1 MSNQTEVDYEKQFQ
15 EDLAKAT
22 ALSLE
27 QEALDEYNRAKKY
40 GSAYAQS
47 SQQEAK
53 NKLYAQLRRQQYA
66 RTTSSGENNSNSY
79 AATPQHVSLALP
91 KLQQTQRRHSEANNH
106 NTLSSDVVERSKT
119 PPASSSSTVADDL
132 INFASPTSKN
142 PESSSFEKLI
152 EDLQKLQ
159 TTNPQSALVPLGPTA
174 AAPMYP
180 SAAAAGS
187 FHHAAAAGGAPMYAQ
202 PGSAAAVQ
210 APLQQYA
217 APLGPGGM
225 QLVPFVPTAQQQKV
239 PLTNDELKK
248 LYSMTPP
255 PHSAPIYPRPPA
267 MGFIPPMGTPGY
279 YTPPPHMMMGGAAP
293 YSAPLQY
300 PANAY
305 GFQFQPMAAGQTY
318 PYAAS
323 NMSSSSASSL
333 NSSMASGI
341 NHMKPLNHTAP
352 QAFSQHNSSS
362 NSFNQLHSSAA
373 ANMNQTMGAT
383 AAASSSSASTSAA
396 SVAASAQS
404 NGLNAAARRQT
415 PPARKMSRVPGSDLI
430 DLSHEDDSRVS
441 VLEAF
446 DPLLNENSD
455 GEDDGSD
462 CTSFYA
468 EYDPFDYLY
477 SGGSTQCSDPV
488 YEAVNKL
495 DKTAVSPNVSNIGW
509 RLDYGNAADNARDFD
524 AQSTYSFGSAQTQS
538 HSHSPPPPLP
548 PRNSGTGGSIAS
560 FNTFARDF
568 VANEAY
574 APVLNVEHVL
584 DRRKTY
590 SRLYD
595 MVTDQRTIDPEL
607 LDFYYMVKELR
618 QNYPHN
624 DETTNVGHIIASEF
638 NYHYH
643 YETSIKILVHP
654 ALNALFPDAEAATLN
669 GGQFKGY
676 GAPVIFTC
684 DINTPVELVI
694 SQAFCSLEGQIRGSV
709 NDYAVKPIGLS
720 EWLANTSKLSQLE
733 CVHNSLKL
741 EKDVQLGLCLKS
753 RENMQVIARTQ
764 RDDMNDMDLRPED
777 VLPNETA
784 TTITYDHMMILIE
797 TLENEIDKLQS
808 AAADTSSRSVLSC
821 SGVVQG
827 VKAIC
832 ALLGSID
839 TLELAECVDQLK
851 HICEESQIKYTS
863 TTGNPEIVNDCGDY
877 AEVCLRPR
885 SNLEQIKLKC
895 NKLRDAVQEL
905 VELYSNVFRVGF
917 SVKTIEYSITPIH
930 VSCVSKPVVVSINCL
945 HRPPPL
951 WKYDSYSLAVHI
963 NYGTRLISEPVVT
976 KCSNDTLGGLFA
988 RLKFSSWLTFDKN
1001 PICTLPREA
1010 RLVFV
1015 LYGTQLAE
1023 NEPNNG
1029 SENNERSQINTELG
1043 WCAIQLFDYKREMI
1057 CGSYLLSMWPATADK
1072 FLCPAPAKG
1081 CHPQPDF
1088 CPVLSIE
1095 IPPYGGRIQFPEPV
1109 ENPTPAPRYDFNSLD
1124 TNLQQELLDTADQG
1138 YPGASDKREVF
1149 WEKRLYLQNIPH
1161 ALPKVLHAAHSWD
1174 YASLMDLHSLL
1185 YSWTP
1190 LAPLQA
1196 LELLLPRYPDAK
1208 VRQKAVEWISQ
1219 LPNDQLVDYL
1229 PQLIQALKHDTYEA
1243 SAMARFL
1250 LCKSLES
1257 PRIAHHMYWLL
1268 VHSLPGDGP
1277 QNSIDSTSASAA
1289 EIDESLVTQAR
1300 YHRRNK
1306 MMLRALLAIC
1316 GEKLSERFLLQNL
1329 MCRNLANTAEK
1340 VKEAKE
1346 AMRQQFLCSGM
1357 DKINQEL
1364 LDKHTSLPLGPE
1376 LEVSGVNVRNC
1387 SYFNSNTLPLKISF
1401 VGPDNEPLPAIF
1413 KSGDDLQQDM
1423 LTIQLIRVMNKMWLA
1438 EGLDLKIVTFNCVP
1452 TGYKKGMIELVSD
1465 AETLRKIQV
1474 EYGLT
1479 GSFKDRPIA
1488 EWLAKQN
1495 PSQLEYQRAVKNFT
1509 VSCAGY
1515 SVATYILGIC
1525 DRHND
1530 NIMLKTSG
1538 HLFHIDFGKFLG
1550 DAQMFGNFKRD
1561 RTPFVLTS
1569 DMAYV
1574 INNGDKPSTDFHHF
1588 VDLCCR
1594 AFNIIRKHGDL
1605 LLHMLALM
1613 ATAGIPG
1620 VTADAVTYVRKALL
1634 PSQSNPEAAASFAK
1648 MIQFSLKS
1656 WFTQF
1661 NFFLHNLAQMR
1672 FSNDEGNGE
1681 LLSFVPRKYTMQQDG
1696 RLKSVMVVRC
1706 QKHYD
1711 MEKYYTYIL
1720 QVTRHGQKDPTHLFR
1735 SYKEFTEFH
1744 QKLCLHFPLA
1754 KLHSLPSGMHVGRSN
1769 VKSVAERRLPEIR
1782 LFLVSLFNSADEIAH
1797 SDLVY
1802 TFFHPLLR
1810 DQKEA
1815 NLNMS
1820 KVREIRPQTSREQ
1833 PNEVGQLKLSMQYRR
1848 DVLTVM
1854 IHHAKGLP
1862 SLAGGQEPNTYVKCY
1877 LKPDDKKAT
1886 KRKTKVVRKTC
1897 VPSYM
1902 ETLEYRMPLEIIQ
1915 NRELHVTVWSHD
1927 TLQENELLG
1936 GFKIELRKYD
1946 LRKEI
1951 IEWFRLGTVSRH

>member
-1 MSNQTEVDYEKQFQ
+1 MSNQAEIDYEKQFQ

-27 QEALDEYNRAKKY
+27 QQALEEFKRCQKY
-40 GSAYAQS
+40 GIAYTQS
-47 SQQEAK
+47 VQQEAK
-53 NKLYAQLRRQQYA
+53 NRSYAQIRREHFARRDSVETSASSQY
-66 RTTSSGENNSNSY
+66 GLPLPPPKNSQ
-79 AATPQHVSLALP
+79 P
-91 KLQQTQRRHSEANNH
+91 QRRHSEITH
-106 NTLSSDVVERSKT
+106 NAPPTTLLRDAERSKT
-119 PPASSSSTVADDL
+119 PPPPAANAGNAENDL
-132 INFASPTSKN
+132 INFASPTSKK
-142 PESSSFEKLI
+142 PENSSFEQLI

-159 TTNPQSALVPLGPTA
+159 ATNPQTALVPLGPTA
-174 AAPMYP
+174 AAPMYQGYHTP
-180 SAAAAGS
+180 TPATPAAA
-187 FHHAAAAGGAPMYAQ
+187 MYA
-202 PGSAAAVQ
+202 GSAAAVQ
-210 APLQQYA
+210 PPAQYGVTTA
-217 APLGPGGM
+217 AGAAGM
-225 QLVPFVPTAQQQKV
+225 QLVPFTPPPQQQKV
-239 PLTNDELKK
+239 PLTHDELQK
-248 LYSMTPP
+248 LYSMSQPPYTAPVYAARPIGFMPHVQATGYYPQTPP
-255 PHSAPIYPRPPA
+255 VMVGTAAAAPGMPYTAPVQYPNPF
-267 MGFIPPMGTPGY
+267 GFHYNMVPQ
-279 YTPPPHMMMGGAAP
+279 PPPQQQHYYQVNNMATATA
-293 YSAPLQY
+293 SA
-300 PANAY
+300 
-305 GFQFQPMAAGQTY
+305 
-318 PYAAS
+318 
-323 NMSSSSASSL
+323 SSSSSV
-333 NSSMASGI
+333 ASGVHQL
-341 NHMKPLNHTAP
+341 NNQLNHP
-352 QAFSQHNSSS
+352 VNSCDLPSSS
-362 NSFNQLHSSAA
+362 NSFNHTHSKPLNTSL
-373 ANMNQTMGAT
+373 
-383 AAASSSSASTSAA
+383 AST
-396 SVAASAQS
+396 QS
-404 NGLNAAARRQT
+404 NGQNIYRPT
-415 PPARKMSRVPGSDLI
+415 SRKPKAVGSDLI
-430 DLSHEDDSRVS
+430 DLMHEDDSRVS

-446 DPLLNENSD
+446 DPLLNEDND
-455 GEDDGSD
+455 GNDNASD

-477 SGGSTQCSDPV
+477 SGGSTQYSDPV

-495 DKTAVSPNVSNIGW
+495 DNAAVSPNVSSTGW
-509 RLDYGNAADNARDFD
+509 RSQPSIDYCQKDEISVT
-524 AQSTYSFGSAQTQS
+524 STGSR
-538 HSHSPPPPLP
+538 SPAPPLP
-548 PRNSGTGGSIAS
+548 PRNSGGHSNGPSTSS
-560 FNTFARDF
+560 FNSFSKDY
-568 VANEAY
+568 EIY
-574 APVLNVEHVL
+574 APVLTSSNVL
-584 DRRKTY
+584 DRRKT
-590 SRLYD
+590 STRLYEI
-595 MVTDQRTIDPEL
+595 VTDQRTVDLEL
-607 LDFYYMVKELR
+607 LDFYYMVKDLR
-618 QNYPHN
+618 QHYPYD
-624 DETTNVGHIIASEF
+624 DENTNVGHIIASEF
-638 NYHYH
+638 NYHYPL
-643 YETSIKILVHP
+643 ETSIKILVHP
-654 ALNALFPDAEAATLN
+654 SLNALFPDSEAASPN
-669 GGQFKGY
+669 KGQYKGY
-676 GAPVIFTC
+676 GAPVQFTC
-684 DINTPVELVI
+684 DINTPVEMVI
-694 SQAFCSLEGQIRGSV
+694 SQAFYSLEGQIRGHV
-709 NDYAVKPIGLS
+709 NDYAVRPIGVA
-720 EWLANTSKLSQLE
+720 EWLSNSSKLSQLE

-741 EKDVQLGLCLKS
+741 EKDVQLGLCLKTDD
-753 RENMQVIARTQ
+753 NMKVIARTQ
-764 RDDMNDMDLRPED
+764 RDDKNESELRPED
-777 VLPNETA
+777 VLPNEVA
-784 TTITYDHMMILIE
+784 TTISYESMMILIE
-797 TLENEIDKLQS
+797 TLETEIDKLES
-808 AAADTSSRSVLSC
+808 AASDTNSRTVLSC

-839 TLELAECVDQLK
+839 TLELADCVAKLK
-851 HICEESQIKYTS
+851 HVCEDNQPKYKSSS
-863 TTGNPEIVNDCGDY
+863 TNPEIINDCGDY
-877 AEVCLRPR
+877 AEVSLRPR
-885 SNLEQIKLKC
+885 SILEQIKVKC

-905 VELYSNVFRVGF
+905 IELYSNVFRVGF
-917 SVKTIEYSITPIH
+917 SVKTMDYSITPIH
-930 VSCVSKPVVVSINCL
+930 VSCVSKPIVISINCL

-951 WKYDSYSLAVHI
+951 WRYDNYSLGVHI
-963 NYGTRLISEPVVT
+963 NYGTRLISDPVVT
-976 KCSNDTLGGLFA
+976 KCSNDTTGGLFP
-988 RLKFSSWLTFDKN
+988 RLKFSSWITFDKN

-1010 RLVFV
+1010 RLIFV
-1015 LYGTQLAE
+1015 LYGTQAAE
-1023 NEPNNG
+1023 NEQNNA
-1029 SENNERSQINTELG
+1029 ENGERRQVTTELG

-1057 CGSYLLSMWPATADK
+1057 CGSYLLSMWPPTVDK
-1072 FLCPAPAKG
+1072 FLPPAPARG

-1095 IPPYGGRIQFPEPV
+1095 VPPYGGKIQYPEPL
-1109 ENPTPAPRYDFNSLD
+1109 ENPPPAPRYDFNSLD
-1124 TNLQQELLDTADQG
+1124 TNLQQELIDTAEQG
-1138 YPGASDKREVF
+1138 YSGAKDKREVF

-1185 YSWTP
+1185 YSWSA
-1190 LAPLQA
+1190 LSPLQA

-1208 VRQKAVEWISQ
+1208 VREKAVQWISQ

-1229 PQLIQALKHDTYEA
+1229 PQLIQALKHETYEA

-1250 LCKSLES
+1250 LCKALES

-1277 QNSIDSTSASAA
+1277 QNSIDVSSASA
-1289 EIDESLVTQAR
+1289 DDMNDSLITQAR
-1300 YHRRNK
+1300 YYRRNK

-1316 GEKLSERFLLQNL
+1316 GEKLSKRFLLQNL
-1329 MCRNLANTAEK
+1329 MCRNLANVAET

-1346 AMRQQFLCSGM
+1346 SLRQKFLCAGM
-1357 DKINQEL
+1357 DSVNQEL
-1364 LDKHTSLPLGPE
+1364 LDKPTSLPLGPE
-1376 LEVSGVNVRNC
+1376 LEVIGVNVRSC

-1401 VGPDNEPLPAIF
+1401 IGPDSEILPAIF

-1438 EGLDLKIVTFNCVP
+1438 EGLDLKMVTFNCVP

-1574 INNGDKPSTDFHHF
+1574 INGGDKPSTDFHYF

-1620 VTADAVTYVRKALL
+1620 VTADAVTYVREALL

-1672 FSNDEGNGE
+1672 FSNDEGSGE

-1696 RLKSVMVVRC
+1696 RLQSVAVVRC
-1706 QKHYD
+1706 QKHYEG
-1711 MEKYYTYIL
+1711 EKFYTYIL
-1720 QVTRHGQKDPTHLFR
+1720 RVTRVGQAGDTHLFR
-1735 SYKEFTEFH
+1735 TYKEFTEFH

-1754 KLHSLPSGMHVGRSN
+1754 KLHSLPSGIHVGRSN
-1769 VKSVAERRLPEIR
+1769 VKSVAERRLTEIHE
-1782 LFLVSLFNSADEIAH
+1782 FIKSLFNSADEIAH

-1810 DQKEA
+1810 DQKKAQLE
-1815 NLNMS
+1815 LS
-1820 KVREIRPQTSREQ
+1820 KVKVKTRASRESTYD
-1833 PNEVGQLKLSMQYRR
+1833 VGQLKLSMQYRR
-1848 DVLTVM
+1848 EVLTVM

-1862 SLAGGQEPNTYVKCY
+1862 LLQGGQEPNTYVKCY
-1877 LKPDDKKAT
+1877 LRPDDKKAT

-1902 ETLEYRMPLEIIQ
+1902 ETLEYRMPLQIIQ
-1915 NRELHVTVWSHD
+1915 NRILHVTVWSHD

-1936 GFKIELRKYD
+1936 GFQIDLSKYD
-1946 LRKEI
+1946 LRKELI
-1951 IEWFRLGTVSRH
+1951 DWFRLDTMTRH

>member
-1 MSNQTEVDYEKQFQ
+1 MANQAEIDYEKQFQ

-40 GSAYAQS
+40 GAAFTQNA
-47 SQQEAK
+47 QQEAK
-53 NKLYAQLRRQQYA
+53 NKYYAQIRRQHYA
-66 RTTSSGENNSNSY
+66 RTTSTGNENSSISY
-79 AATPQHVSLALP
+79 ATPPSSTTPQHSLALP
-91 KLQQTQRRHSEANNH
+91 NLQQNQQRRHSEVTNH
-106 NTLSSDVVERSKT
+106 NAISLSSNATQVERSKT
-119 PPASSSSTVADDL
+119 PPASSSALPENDL
-132 INFASPTSKN
+132 INFASPTAKN
-142 PESSSFEKLI
+142 SEPNSFEKLI
-152 EDLQKLQ
+152 EDLQKMQ
-159 TTNPQSALVPLGPTA
+159 TTNPQTALVPLGPTA
-174 AAPMYP
+174 AAPVYP
-180 SAAAAGS
+180 PTAYHPGGVA
-187 FHHAAAAGGAPMYAQ
+187 GAPMYAS
-202 PGSAAAVQ
+202 SAAAVQ
-210 APLQQYA
+210 PTSQYGMGA
-217 APLGPGGM
+217 APPGAMGM
-225 QLVPFVPTAQQQKV
+225 QLVPFTPPIQQQKI
-239 PLTNDELKK
+239 PLTNEELAK
-248 LYSMTPP
+248 LYNMTPQP
-255 PHSAPIYPRPPA
+255 PHGAPVYGPRPA
-267 MGFIPPMGTPGY
+267 MGFRPPMGGVAGY
-279 YTPPPHMMMGGAAP
+279 YTPPTPPIMARPAAAP
-293 YSAPLQY
+293 YTAPLHY
-300 PANAY
+300 PNAY
-305 GFQFQPMAAGQTY
+305 GFQYQAMSAPGGSQPY
-318 PYAAS
+318 FPN
-323 NMSSSSASSL
+323 NMSATASS
-333 NSSMASGI
+333 NI
-341 NHMKPLNHTAP
+341 
-352 QAFSQHNSSS
+352 SSS
-362 NSFNQLHSSAA
+362 NPSLVASAMGTSHPNHSTNPSSINHQIHSSNVSINSAA
-373 ANMNQTMGAT
+373 S
-383 AAASSSSASTSAA
+383 ASSSSMGAMASQT
-396 SVAASAQS
+396 
-404 NGLNAAARRQT
+404 NGINAKRQT
-415 PPARKMSRVPGSDLI
+415 PPVRKMSRVPGSDLI

-446 DPLLNENSD
+446 DPLLNDNEN
-455 GEDDGSD
+455 GEDDASD

-477 SGGSTQCSDPV
+477 SGGSTQYSDPV

-495 DKTAVSPNVSNIGW
+495 DKAVATSVASPNVSAVGW
-509 RLDYGNAADNARDFD
+509 RPEYSPTDYRGRDVD
-524 AQSTYSFGSAQTQS
+524 VESVYSGKSLS
-538 HSHSPPPPLP
+538 REPPPPLP
-548 PRNSGTGGSIAS
+548 PRNSGINVTSSSTSS
-560 FNTFARDF
+560 FGTFAQEF
-568 VANEAY
+568 ITNESY
-574 APVLNVEHVL
+574 NRIL
-584 DRRKTY
+584 DRRKTCS
-590 SRLYD
+590 SRLYE
-595 MVTDQRTIDPEL
+595 MVTDKRSIDPEL
-607 LDFYYMVKELR
+607 LDFYFMVKELR
-618 QNYPHN
+618 QHYTYD
-624 DETTNVGHIIASEF
+624 DESTNVGHIIASEF
-638 NYHYH
+638 NYHYP

-654 ALNALFPDAEAATLN
+654 SLNALFPDAEAAAGN
-669 GGQFKGY
+669 SGQFRGY
-676 GAPVIFTC
+676 GTPVIFTC

-709 NDYAVKPIGLS
+709 NDYAVKPIGVS
-720 EWLANTSKLSQLE
+720 EWLSNTSKLSQLE

-741 EKDVQLGLCLKS
+741 EKDVQLGLCPKT

-764 RDDMNDMDLRPED
+764 RDDMTNLDLRIED
-777 VLPNETA
+777 VLPNETS
-784 TTITYDHMMILIE
+784 TTISYDDMMILIE
-797 TLENEIDKLQS
+797 TLETEIDKLQS
-808 AAADTSSRSVLSC
+808 AASDHSSRTVISC
-821 SGVVQG
+821 SGVIQG

-839 TLELAECVDQLK
+839 TLELAECVNELK
-851 HICEESQIKYTS
+851 QVCDDNQMKYAGNVTS
-863 TTGNPEIVNDCGDY
+863 NPEIVNDCGDY

-885 SNLEQIKLKC
+885 SIVEQIKLKC
-895 NKLRDAVQEL
+895 NKLRDAVIEL

-917 SVKTIEYSITPIH
+917 SIKTIDYSITPIH
-930 VSCVSKPVVVSINCL
+930 VSCVSKPIVVSINCL

-951 WKYDSYSLAVHI
+951 WKYDSYSLGVHI
-963 NYGTRLISEPVVT
+963 NYGTRFISEPVVT
-976 KCSNDTLGGLFA
+976 KCSNDTTGGLFA
-988 RLKFSSWLTFDKN
+988 RLKFCSWITFAKN
-1001 PICTLPREA
+1001 PICTLPRES
-1010 RLVFV
+1010 RLIFV
-1015 LYGTQLAE
+1015 LYGTQVAE
-1023 NEPNNG
+1023 NEPNNTNA
-1029 SENNERSQINTELG
+1029 ENAEKKKITTELG

-1057 CGSYLLSMWPATADK
+1057 CGSYLLPMWPATADK
-1072 FLCPAPAKG
+1072 FLGPAPAKG
-1081 CHPQPDF
+1081 CHPQSYF

-1095 IPPYGGRIQFPEPV
+1095 IPPYGGKIQFPEPL
-1109 ENPTPAPRYDFNSLD
+1109 ENPPPAPRYDFNSLD
-1124 TNLQQELLDTADQG
+1124 THLQQQLLDTAEQG
-1138 YPGASDKREVF
+1138 YSGASVVREVF

-1185 YSWTP
+1185 CSWSP

-1208 VRQKAVEWISQ
+1208 VREKAVQWISK

-1250 LCKSLES
+1250 LCKALES

-1277 QNSIDSTSASAA
+1277 QNSIDSSSADGS
-1289 EIDESLVTQAR
+1289 EVDESLVTQAR

-1306 MMLRALLAIC
+1306 MMLRALLAVC
-1316 GEKLSERFLLQNL
+1316 GEKLSARFLLQNL
-1329 MCRNLANTAEK
+1329 MCRNLADIAEH

-1346 AMRQQFLCSGM
+1346 ALRQKFLSAGM
-1357 DKINQEL
+1357 DGVNQEL
-1364 LDKHTSLPLGPE
+1364 LDKNTSLPLGPE

-1401 VGPDNEPLPAIF
+1401 VGPDAEPLPAIF

-1452 TGYKKGMIELVSD
+1452 TGYKKGMIEMVSD

-1574 INNGDKPSTDFHHF
+1574 INGGDKPSTDFHYF

-1620 VTADAVTYVRKALL
+1620 VTADAVSYVRTALL

-1672 FSNDEGNGE
+1672 FSNDEGSGE

-1720 QVTRHGQKDPTHLFR
+1720 EVTRHGQTDPTHLFR

-1754 KLHSLPSGMHVGRSN
+1754 KLHSLPSGLHVGRSN

-1782 LFLVSLFNSADEIAH
+1782 RFLISLFNSADEIAH

-1810 DQKEA
+1810 DQREA
-1815 NLNMS
+1815 KLDVS
-1820 KVREIRPQTSREQ
+1820 KVREIQPQTSREQ
-1833 PNEVGQLKLSMQYRR
+1833 PNEVGQLKLSMQYQR

-1862 SLAGGQEPNTYVKCY
+1862 LLAGGQEPNTYVKCY
-1877 LKPDDKKAT
+1877 LKPDERKVT

-1902 ETLEYRMPLEIIQ
+1902 ETLEYRMPLEVIQ
-1915 NRELHVTVWSHD
+1915 SRELHVTVWSHD

-1936 GFKIELRKYD
+1936 GFKIPLSRYNLR
-1946 LRKEI
+1946 EET
-1951 IEWFRLGTVSRH
+1951 IEWFRLGNMSRH